1 MGLYN
6 QVLELITPYFNSP
19 IAAEQFLVR
28 QCQFHLQR
36 EPAQLV
42 AHDLPN
48 LAKWTMVSGG
58 LQVGKDKAV
67 EMSDRILALRRA
79 LGTMPLRDRLDG
91 GNFSM

>member
-1 MGLYN
+1 MGLYD
-6 QVLELITPYFNSP
+6 QVLELITPYFNSSV
-19 IAAEQFLVR
+19 AAEQFLIR

-36 EPAQLV
+36 EPTQLGP
-42 AHDLPN
+42 HDLPN

-67 EMSDRILALRRA
+67 EMSDRILALRRTIGA
-79 LGTMPLRDRLDG
+79 VALRDRLDG

>member
-6 QVLELITPYFNSP
+6 QVLDLITPYFNSP
-19 IAAEQFLVR
+19 VAAEQFLVR

-36 EPAQLV
+36 EPAQLGP
-42 AHDLPN
+42 HDLPS

-67 EMSDRILALRRA
+67 EMSDQILALRRSMGA
-79 LGTMPLRDRLDG
+79 TPLRDRLDG